1 MALPVHLYVHFCMFT
16 VCPPI
21 HCMSTRM
28 STQRPLVGSPGSL
41 VGSLVCPL
49 VGSPLRKS
57 SRPTRGSTS
66 RFGAPV
72 GPLVS
77 TSRELVGPLV
87 GPLNGKLVGTLV
99 GPLVGP
105 LVECKP
111 FSVGVL
117 VGSLVSGNQSAHL
130 GVGVF

>member
-1 MALPVHLYVHFCMFT
+1 MALSGPPVCSLRYVHRMSTHTLYVHC
-16 VCPPI
+16 
-21 HCMSTRM
+21 M

-49 VGSPLRKS
+49 VGSPLWKS

-66 RFGAPV
+66 RFGALV

-87 GPLNGKLVGTLV
+87 GPLNGRLVGTLVGTLV
-99 GPLVGP
+99 GPLV
-105 LVECKP
+105 E
-111 FSVGVL
+111 
-117 VGSLVSGNQSAHL
+117 
-130 GVGVF
+130 